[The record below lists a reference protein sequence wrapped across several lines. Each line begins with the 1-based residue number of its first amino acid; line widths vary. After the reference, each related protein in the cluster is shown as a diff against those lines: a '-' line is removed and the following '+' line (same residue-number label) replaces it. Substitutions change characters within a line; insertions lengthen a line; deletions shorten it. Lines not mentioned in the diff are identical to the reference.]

1 MYEYAKIYSEQG
13 LREFI
18 KETEKEIKEK
28 QKEYQDIYEGK
39 RYNPLCRDSWLMVIQ
54 KDIDDLKKNLKEYKK
69 ALKVKQSK

>member
-1 MYEYAKIYSEQG
+1 MYEYAEIYSEQG

-28 QKEYQDIYEGK
+28 QKEYQAIYEGK

-69 ALKVKQSK
+69 ALKVNQSK